1 MLMQNWF
8 DFNFNFNFNYFIRRL
23 VLKSAILLL
32 ALALPSCSKTS
43 TPKEVAGDFLNAV
56 GENNYKKAKDFGTD
70 ETDRLMDMLEGF
82 NKMMVNEESNK
93 VAYEVIS
100 ENIEGDVATVT
111 YREKGKTGTSQT
123 IKLIRQNGAWL
134 VAMDKES
141 FGTDT
146 DSTTIGGTSTE

>member
-1 MLMQNWF
+1 MLMPNRF
-8 DFNFNFNFNYFIRRL
+8 AFKFNRFIRCF
-23 VLKSAILLL
+23 VLKSVILLL
-32 ALALPSCSKTS
+32 ALALPSCSKTA

-82 NKMMVNEESNK
+82 NKMMVNEESKK
-93 VAYEVIS
+93 VNYEVIS
-100 ENIEGDVATVT
+100 ENIEGDLATVT
-111 YREKGKTGTSQT
+111 YREKGKTGAPQT

-146 DSTTIGGTSTE
+146 DSTTLGGTSTE